1 MKPGQIVKE
10 ALTDQQFWSIYSR
23 VANIELDGLFQ

>member
-10 ALTDQQFWSIYSR
+10 ALTDQQFWSIYGR
-23 VANIELDGLFQ
+23 VTKIELDGLFN

>member
-1 MKPGQIVKE
+1 MKPGQE